1 MSGGS
6 VVPGLINPQQAYERG
21 LRGSLRLRIRLIRR
35 RLRAWRIEA
44 RLFLQKPLGVIGLVS
59 IVVVTGLTLLQP
71 LLRSTVWDD
80 QIYDP
85 RIGYDTEAGALARP
99 SARHLLGT
107 DYLGRDI
114 FSVLAF
120 SAQTSFAVGLLA
132 AAIGSALATVVGIA
146 AAYYEGAVNVVL
158 MTIADAFILLPPA
171 VVLLIV
177 GLIFDMSWLH
187 VGLIFGVFS
196 GLGSL
201 ALLVKSEALSIKAKQ
216 YIEAGKVSGGT
227 GWRIIRM
234 HILPNLIS
242 LLSVNLMFIIT
253 GSVMMEA
260 LLAFLKRTQLR
271 QSWGTMIWQ
280 ALETGSGGTRMS
292 GFDLP
297 THWHTLL
304 PPVLAITL
312 FCGGFYL
319 VGRTLDDVTNPRLRG
334 R

>member
-1 MSGGS
+1 MR
-6 VVPGLINPQQAYERG
+6 AA
-21 LRGSLRLRIRLIRR
+21 LRLRIRLARR
-35 RLRAWRIEA
+35 RIRAWRVEA
-44 RLFLQKPLGVIGLVS
+44 RLFAQKPLGVIGMAC
-59 IVVVTGLTLLQP
+59 VVLITGLTLLQP
-71 LLRSTVWDD
+71 LLRATVWDD
-80 QIYDP
+80 PIYDP
-85 RIGYDTEAGALARP
+85 NIGFDSESGALAKP
-99 SARHLLGT
+99 SGRHLLGT

-114 FSVLAF
+114 FSMLAY
-120 SAQTSFAVGLLA
+120 SAQTSFGVGLVA
-132 AAIGSALATVVGIA
+132 AAIGTVLATVVGIA
-146 AAYYEGAVNVVL
+146 AAYYEGLVNTVL

-187 VGLIFGVFS
+187 VGLIFGAFS

-216 YIEAGKVSGGT
+216 YIEAGRISGGN

-319 VGRTLDDVTNPRLRG
+319 VGRTLDEVTNPRLRG